1 MLLALIRRIIL
12 VLERCAERIFPLPSR
27 ERARVRGRSKPWSPS
42 PLSSPVSRGEGQD
55 FPSLEKRGQGRFPE
69 SPRVP
74 HLEKILINPP
84 LPKGET
90 LACTTS
96 LIATQ
101 FLKRE
106 LFRHELLVQVKILGL
121 TLLLGSLTLGNALAE
136 NVKIGIPS
144 LTVTMMPVAVAKE
157 QGFFQKEGLNVE
169 TVLMPASLNIK
180 VLLSGDIQYATT
192 ITAGVVANVRGVNTR
207 VVMCFVDRPLLDL
220 VGNPEIG
227 SIADLKGKLVAISS
241 RGGLHDVTMRRI
253 FVQSGMDPSQATFI
267 TVGEQGAMLNGIK
280 SGRVAAGL
288 LNPPHN
294 FVAYQQGLKNL
305 GFAGDFF
312 RVPSTGI
319 VTMQETLERSPEQ
332 VRRLTRALARARIF
346 ARENKPATIAIL
358 KRFVRLQDEDLVSK
372 IYDYHRK
379 AETPDGRVENALA
392 SEMVR
397 DVRQTEG
404 ITKEIPVN
412 QVFDFSYLPI
422 QR

>member
-1 MLLALIRRIIL
+1 MMLLALIRQIIL
-12 VLERCAERIFPLPSR
+12 VLERCVERIFPLPSR
-27 ERARVRGRSKPWSPS
+27 ERARVRGRYKPLSPS
-42 PLSSPVSRGEGQD
+42 PLSSPVKGEEVTSRGLRPTLKFLGIA
-55 FPSLEKRGQGRFPE
+55 
-69 SPRVP
+69 
-74 HLEKILINPP
+74 ILSALLP
-84 LPKGET
+84 LNS
-90 LACTTS
+90 A
-96 LIATQ
+96 I
-101 FLKRE
+101 
-106 LFRHELLVQVKILGL
+106 
-121 TLLLGSLTLGNALAE
+121 AE

-227 SIADLKGKLVAISS
+227 SIADLKGRLVGISS

-280 SGRVAAGL
+280 SGRIAAGL

-294 FVAYQQGLKNL
+294 FVAYRQGLKNL

-312 RVPSTGI
+312 RAPSTGI

-346 ARENKPATIAIL
+346 AKENKPATIAIL
-358 KRFVRLQDEDLVSK
+358 KRFVRLQDEDLVAK

-379 AETPDGRVENALA
+379 AETPDGKVDMALA
-392 SEMVR
+392 SETVR
-397 DVRQTEG
+397 DVRQAEG
-404 ITKEIPVN
+404 ITKEISVN
-412 QVFDFSYLPI
+412 QVFDFSYLPP
-422 QR
+422 R

>member
-1 MLLALIRRIIL
+1 MLLALIRQIIL
-12 VLERCAERIFPLPSR
+12 VLERCVERIFPLPSR
-27 ERARVRGRSKPWSPS
+27 EMARVRGRYKPWSPS
-42 PLSSPVSRGEGQD
+42 PHSSPVSRGEGQD

-74 HLEKILINPP
+74 HLRKIPLIPP

-96 LIATQ
+96 LITTQ

-106 LFRHELLVQVKILGL
+106 LFRHELLAQVKILGL
-121 TLLLGSLTLGNALAE
+121 TLLLGSLSFDHAIAE

-144 LTVTMMPVAVAKE
+144 LTVTMMPIAVAKE

-227 SIADLKGKLVAISS
+227 SITDLKGRLVAISS

-253 FVQSGMDPSQATFI
+253 FVQSGMDPAQATFI

-312 RVPSTGI
+312 RAPSTGI

-346 ARENKPATIAIL
+346 ARENKPATVAIL

-379 AETPDGRVENALA
+379 AETPDGRVDMALA
-392 SEMVR
+392 SETVR
-397 DVRQTEG
+397 DVRQAEG

-412 QVFDFSYLPI
+412 QVFDFSYLPP